1 MKTTLEIEVKL
12 AGSNLERLYGAGFE
26 LKQVRPRHFEDNWLL
41 DSPDRRLLG
50 EGAALRVRS
59 TGRGGL
65 VTYKGVVHENTGS
78 MLKVREEIESEVDEP
93 ERIVELF
100 ERLGFHRTFRYQKFR
115 TVYGL
120 VIDGHEL
127 EVAFDETPI
136 GKFLEIEGD
145 GQTVLQALKAAGL
158 SEGDIIRE
166 SYPELQA
173 SRCKQRGVP
182 LEDLVFED

>member
-12 AGSNLERLYGAGFE
+12 TGSTLERLHGAGFE
-26 LKQVRPRHFEDNWLL
+26 LKEVRPRHFEDNWLL
-41 DSPDRRLLG
+41 DSAERRLLEG
-50 EGAALRVRS
+50 GAALRVRA
-59 TGRGGL
+59 TGSSGL
-65 VTYKGVVHENTGS
+65 VTYKGVVHKNTGS
-78 MLKVREEIESEVDEP
+78 MLKIREEIESKVDEP

-120 VIDGHEL
+120 VMDGHEL

-136 GKFLEIEGD
+136 GNFIEIEGD
-145 GQTVLQALKAAGL
+145 GQTVLEVLKAAGF
-158 SEGDIIRE
+158 SETDTIRE

-182 LEDLVFED
+182 LQDLVFED